1 MAEGDAN
8 ATEPHPEKRL
18 GVTAD
23 VQDAE
28 TLICPMKAALLKW
41 ALGRIK
47 MRGTRNDHVERNQGD
62 APSSYELRIVG
73 PSHTSS
79 AAAASLTL
87 ALIRSMPFSACADV
101 THPLPAAK
109 QLAITFGSLFGPMT
123 RFM

>member
-47 MRGTRNDHVERNQGD
+47 MRASATTTWSAIKETRRRGQQK
-62 APSSYELRIVG
+62 L
-73 PSHTSS
+73 
-79 AAAASLTL
+79 L
-87 ALIRSMPFSACADV
+87 ATCA
-101 THPLPAAK
+101 
-109 QLAITFGSLFGPMT
+109 T
-123 RFM
+123 RQFRLDSNV